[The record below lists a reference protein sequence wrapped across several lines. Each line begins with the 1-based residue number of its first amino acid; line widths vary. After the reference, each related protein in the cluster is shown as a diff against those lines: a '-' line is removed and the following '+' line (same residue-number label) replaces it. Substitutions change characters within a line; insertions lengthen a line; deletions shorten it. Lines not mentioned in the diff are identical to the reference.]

1 MSKIKD
7 ALLMQEQKEFEID
20 FGYEEWLYENKVQ
33 QLSVSDVN
41 KMEEELVNPSTVSNH
56 ILSEVALNNAN
67 YNPQQGETL

>member
-33 QLSVSDVN
+33 QLSLSDVN
-41 KMEEELVNPSTVSNH
+41 KMEEDLNKPSTVSNH